1 MEELLAL
8 SDEEQETLL
17 KRLTHHALCKM
28 RSLTWRGAY
37 IRKGGS
43 VPGGYE
49 PYDFALDAIKQLLD
63 GSRTW
68 NREKYST
75 LEAVLRSFIDSTIS
89 KTVNLVENRMERR
102 MIPAATGGATIDLI
116 GDEPTPLQI
125 VIDADWQARF
135 HSAAMVELDGD
146 KFLKDLFECLEADI
160 TAPLEIAQVLE
171 VSVDNVNNGKKRLQ
185 RKLEK
190 LDKKFAP
197 PKQRAKS

>member
-8 SDEEQETLL
+8 SNEEQETLL

-37 IRKGGS
+37 LRKGGS

-49 PYDFALDAIKQLLD
+49 PCDFALDAIQQLLD

-75 LEAVLRSFIDSTIS
+75 VEAVLRSFIDSTIS
-89 KTVNLVENRMERR
+89 KVVNLIENKQERR
-102 MIPAATGGATIDLI
+102 MVPATGEAKFDLV
-116 GDEPTPLQI
+116 GDERTQIQI
-125 VIDADWQARF
+125 VVDRDWQERF
-135 HSAAMVELDGD
+135 HKAAMGELNGD
-146 KFLKDLFECLEADI
+146 KFLIELFECLEADI
-160 TAPLEIAQVLE
+160 TAPSEIAQVLGTD
-171 VSVDNVNNGKKRLQ
+171 VDAVNNGKKRLQ
-185 RKLEK
+185 RRLEK

-197 PKQRAKS
+197 PKQRAKL